1 MIRKILFSFLIAFL
15 PLVSFAQ
22 TSIKIE
28 AKLNDEKRL
37 IDIQQ
42 EIVYLNASE
51 DTLQEIYLSDWANSF
66 SSKTTPLAKR
76 FAEEFSRRFHYAP
89 DYERGGT
96 IIKSLENNSAKN
108 LAWSRPENFPDIIK
122 IELDQKLLPGKTYTL
137 QINYQVKLPNDKFTR
152 YGYGNDNFKLKY
164 WMLVPSAYTEKGW
177 EFFSNKNLN
186 DLFSPLFE
194 IDIDFTHDRNYQ
206 VVSSLNSI
214 IKTEN
219 DSLRTTHLSGK
230 NYVDQK
236 LYLVKK
242 NDFRTIE
249 TDKLKVITNLED
261 DDINPQVKA
270 LTIDRIVQFLDF
282 RLGKYP
288 LENLLVTKEDYLSN
302 PIYGLNQLP
311 SFIRP
316 FPDGFQY
323 DIKSLKTI
331 TKNYLDNT
339 LLLNP
344 RDEAWL
350 KDAILIYLM
359 MEYVEAYYPDTN
371 LLGSFSKVIGIRWFH
386 AADLKFN
393 DRYPYFAMNMARL
406 NLDQPVNMSQDSL
419 VKFNKNIANPYKAG
433 VGFNYVD
440 DFLGEKRALYNSLK
454 TFYNKYKLN
463 EKVSTED
470 FKNILE
476 SNASKDLDWFFKD
489 YISTNSRIDF
499 TIKNVR
505 KSDDSLKVTIKNKE
519 NNQMPVSLYGLK
531 DDQIIKKYWVE
542 NIDSLQTITIPSEN
556 IDRLALNYE
565 GIIPEYNQ
573 RNNYKRVT
581 TLLNKP
587 IQFRLFEDI
596 EDPKYNQLFLIPEFN
611 YNLYDGFIIGPKLYN
626 STVLRRNFNFK
637 VAPKIGLRSKALVGS
652 LGVSNNHQY
661 QNQELS
667 RVNYGVSA
675 NRYSYAE
682 NLYYHRVTPYFNIFF
697 RDNYLRNNERQAL
710 GIRSVNVFRDR
721 AITNPVKD
729 PDYSVVDIQYNYS
742 DRNFRDYFTT
752 NVDYQIAKQ
761 FSKVSV
767 TTKWRKLFLNN
778 RQIELRAFTGL
789 FLFNDSKSSDFFSF
803 ALDRPTDYLFDYN
816 YYGRSE
822 DTGLFSQ
829 QFIEAEGGF
838 KSKLQPA
845 FANQFISTLNG
856 SFTIWNWI
864 HAYGD
869 AGIVKNNGENPEFLY
884 DSGIRVN
891 LVQDYFEIFFPMYSS
906 LGWEP
911 AQDNYDQKIRFIVS
925 LDFNTLV
932 KLFTRRW
939 Y

>member
-1 MIRKILFSFLIAFL
+1 MLHI
-15 PLVSFAQ
+15 AQ
-22 TSIKIE
+22 TTMNVKATLDDKKRVISIT
-28 AKLNDEKRL
+28 
-37 IDIQQ
+37 Q
-42 EIVYLNASE
+42 EIAYQNKSN

-89 DYERGGT
+89 SYERGGT
-96 IIKSLENNSAKN
+96 IIKSLENRSSKRLTWN
-108 LAWSRPENFPDIIK
+108 RPEGFPDIIK
-122 IELDQKLLPGKTYTL
+122 IELDQKLLPGETYTL
-137 QINYQVKLPNDKFTR
+137 QIDYQVKLPNDKFTR
-152 YGYGNDNFKLKY
+152 YGYGNNNFRLKY

-186 DLFSPLFE
+186 DLFSPLFDVE
-194 IDIDFTHDRNYQ
+194 IDFTHPRYYQ
-206 VVSSLNSI
+206 VISSLNSV
-214 IKTEN
+214 IKLEN
-219 DSLRTTHLSGK
+219 DSLRTTHLSGE

-236 LYLVKK
+236 LYLLKENNFK
-242 NDFRTIE
+242 TIE

-270 LTIDRIVQFLDF
+270 LTIDRIVQFLDY

-288 LENLLVTKEDYLSN
+288 LENLMVTQEDYLSN

-323 DIKSLKTI
+323 DMKSLKTI

-344 RDEAWL
+344 RDEAWI

-359 MEYVEAYYPDTN
+359 MEYVEAYYPNTN

-386 AADLKFN
+386 AADLSFN

-440 DFLGEKRALYNSLK
+440 DFLGEKRTLYSALK
-454 TFYNKYKLN
+454 EFYTNYKLDD
-463 EKVSTED
+463 KVSAED
-470 FKNILE
+470 FKYILE
-476 SNASKDLDWFFKD
+476 SKSQKDLDWFFED
-489 YISTNSRIDF
+489 YINTNSRIDF
-499 TIKNVR
+499 TIKSL
-505 KSDDSLKVTIKNKE
+505 KKTGDSLQVTIKNKE
-519 NNQMPVSLYGLK
+519 NNRMPVSLYGLK
-531 DDQIIKKYWVE
+531 DDEVVAKYWVE
-542 NIDSLQTITIPSEN
+542 NIDSTQQITIPKEN
-556 IDRLALNYE
+556 IERLALNYE
-565 GIIPEYNQ
+565 GKIPEYNQ

-587 IQFRLFEDI
+587 IQFRLLEDI
-596 EDPKYNQLFLIPEFN
+596 EDPKYSQLFLIPEFD
-611 YNLYDGFIIGPKLYN
+611 YNLYDGFIVGPKLYN

-652 LGVSNNHQY
+652 IGVSNNHQY

-667 RVNYGVSA
+667 QVNYGVSA

-682 NLYYHRVTPYFNIFF
+682 DLYYHRVTPYFNIYF
-697 RDNYLRNNERQAL
+697 RNNYLRSNERQVL
-710 GIRSVNVFRDR
+710 GIRNVNVFRDR
-721 AITNPVKD
+721 AITNPVD
-729 PDYSVVDIQYNYS
+729 EPDYSVVDIQYHYS
-742 DRNFRDYFTT
+742 DRNFRDYFTST
-752 NVDYQIAKQ
+752 VDYQIAKK
-761 FSKVSV
+761 FSKISL

-778 RQIELRAFTGL
+778 RQIELRGFSGF
-789 FLFNDSKSSDFFSF
+789 FLFNDSKKSDYFSF

-822 DTGLFSQ
+822 DSGLFSQ

-845 FANQFISTLNG
+845 FANQFITTLNG

-869 AGIVKNNGENPEFLY
+869 AGVVKNAGQNPEFLY
-884 DSGIRVN
+884 DSGFRVN

-925 LDFNTLV
+925 LDFNTLI

>member
-1 MIRKILFSFLIAFL
+1 MIIKRLLLSIFLCL
-15 PLVSFAQ
+15 PLLHIAQ
-22 TSIKIE
+22 TTMNVKASLDDK
-28 AKLNDEKRL
+28 KRL

-42 EIVYLNASE
+42 EIVYQNTSK

-76 FAEEFSRRFHYAP
+76 FAEEFSRKFHYAP

-96 IIKSLENNSAKN
+96 IIRNLQNLQKKD
-108 LAWSRPENFPDIIK
+108 LAWKRPEGFPDIIQIPLK
-122 IELDQKLLPGKTYTL
+122 ENLLPGEAYTL
-137 QINYQVKLPNDKFTR
+137 QLNYQVKLPNDKFTR
-152 YGYGNDNFKLKY
+152 YGYSDQKFKLKY
-164 WMLVPSAYTEKGW
+164 WMLVPSVYTDKGW
-177 EFFSNKNLN
+177 EIYSNKNLN
-186 DLFSPLFE
+186 DLFSPLVDVE
-194 IDIDFTHDRNYQ
+194 IEFTHPKTYQ
-206 VVSSLNSI
+206 LVSPLNTI

-219 DSLRTTHLSGK
+219 DSLRTTQLSGK
-230 NYVDQK
+230 NYIDQK
-236 LYLVKK
+236 IYLLKE
-242 NDFRTIE
+242 NEFRTIK
-249 TDKLKVITNLED
+249 TDQVKIITNLED
-261 DDINPQVKA
+261 DDVTPQIKA
-270 LTIDRIVQFLDF
+270 LTIDRIVQFLNY
-282 RLGKYP
+282 RLGEYP
-288 LENLLVTKEDYLSN
+288 LENLMVTQDEYLDN

-323 DIKSLKTI
+323 DIKSFKSI

-344 RDEAWL
+344 RKEAWL
-350 KDAILIYLM
+350 KDAILVYLM
-359 MEYVEAYYPDTN
+359 MEYVDAYYPNTK
-371 LLGSFSKVIGIRWFH
+371 LLGGFSEFIGIRWFH

-393 DRYPYFAMNMARL
+393 DRYPFFALNMSRL
-406 NLDQPVNMSQDSL
+406 NLDERLSASQDSL
-419 VKFNKNIANPYKAG
+419 IKFNKNIANPYKAG
-433 VGFNYVD
+433 VGLAYINDYLGEKKTTYQALKSFYSQYQLDDDVEVD
-440 DFLGEKRALYNSLK
+440 DF
-454 TFYNKYKLN
+454 
-463 EKVSTED
+463 
-470 FKNILE
+470 KNLIE
-476 SNASKDLDWFFKD
+476 ENAEKDLDWFFED
-489 YISTNSRIDF
+489 YVNTNARIDF
-499 TIKNVR
+499 SIKKVE
-505 KSDDSLKVTIKNKE
+505 KSKDSLTVTIENKE
-519 NNQMPVSLYGLK
+519 NNHMPVSLYGLK
-531 DDQIIKKYWVE
+531 DKQAISKYWVE
-542 NIDSLQTITIPSEN
+542 TPDSLATITIPRDDIE
-556 IDRLALNYE
+556 RLALNYE
-565 GIIPEYNQ
+565 AIIPEYNQ
-573 RNNYKRVT
+573 RNNYKSVT

-587 IQFRLFEDI
+587 IQFRLLEDI
-596 EDPKYNQLFLIPEFN
+596 EDPRYNQLFLIPEFD

-626 STVLRRNFNFK
+626 NTILRRNFNFRI
-637 VAPKIGLRSKALVGS
+637 APRLGLRSQAFIGS
-652 LGVSNNHQY
+652 VSASNTHQF
-661 QNQELS
+661 QNEKLHQ
-667 RVNYGVSA
+667 VTYGVSA

-682 NLYYHRVTPYFNIFF
+682 DLFYHRLTPYFNIYF
-697 RDNYLRNNERQAL
+697 RNKYLRSNESQAI

-721 AITNPVKD
+721 APANPIDD

-789 FLFNDSKSSDFFSF
+789 FLFNDSKNSDYFSF

-822 DTGLFSQ
+822 STGLFSQ

-869 AGIVKNNGENPEFLY
+869 AGVVKNAGQNPEFLY

-925 LDFNTLV
+925 LDFNTLI